1 MKRSFLVL
9 MAVLLLQG
17 INVQNVK
24 GEGTMAEER
33 FNRGYN
39 QLKAL
44 NKDGAEQVLTGLADI
59 APDMGRFIVEF
70 GYGDI
75 YARPALDRK
84 ARQIATVA
92 ALTALGNAGTQLKWH
107 IAAALNVGVSPQEIV
122 DTMYVMTV
130 YAGFPAGL
138 NGISAAR
145 EVFKGRNITF
155 TPVKADKTRDRRE
168 RGMKIMEATSK
179 GSGRAVLSGL
189 ADIAP
194 DMADY
199 IIDFS
204 YGDIFS
210 RSGLTPRL
218 KEIAAIAGMTAA
230 GTMRPQLKVHIKAA
244 LNVGVSKEEILE
256 VLIQMAVYA
265 GFPASLNGIS
275 EAREVFAEKEH

>member
-17 INVQNVK
+17 IQVQNVR
-24 GEGTMAEER
+24 GAGAMSEER
-33 FNRGYN
+33 FDRGYN

-44 NKDGAEQVLTGLADI
+44 NKDGAEQVLAGLADI

-75 YARPALDRK
+75 YGRPALDRK
-84 ARQIATVA
+84 ARQIATIA

-107 IAAALNVGVSPQEIV
+107 IAAALNVGVSPKEVIE
-122 DTMYVMTV
+122 TMYVMTV

-145 EVFKGRNITF
+145 EVFKEKNIAF
-155 TPVKADKTRDRRE
+155 TPAKVDKTADRRQ
-168 RGMKIMEATSK
+168 RGMKVMEETSK
-179 GSGRAVLSGL
+179 GSGRAVLGSL

-210 RSGLTPRL
+210 RSDLTPRL

-256 VLIQMAVYA
+256 VIMQMAVYA

-275 EAREVFAEKEH
+275 EVREVFAEKK